1 MQHHYRSH
9 FSLSTI
15 PILYYNTSNKCVH
28 FCSTEVEGQFLAD
41 VAQRRWP
48 VLIFIFCFDVGCY
61 VLRLLA
67 RLVASVRYGF
77 MELVSEM
84 GPQLA
89 NMACCYLVLGLVNAR
104 SRRLG
109 DLAARQVRP
118 SALQYICQSVLGTR
132 ASLTWNG

>member
-1 MQHHYRSH
+1 MHS
-9 FSLSTI
+9 FAA
-15 PILYYNTSNKCVH
+15 
-28 FCSTEVEGQFLAD
+28 EVEGQFLAD

-61 VLRLLA
+61 ILRLLV
-67 RLVASVRYGF
+67 RLVVSVRYGF
-77 MELVSEM
+77 VDLVTEM

-89 NMACCYLVLGLVNAR
+89 NMACCHLVLGLVNAR

-118 SALQYICQSVLGTR
+118 RVCQQHK
-132 ASLTWNG
+132 